1 MSNNVGII
9 KLCYKDKR
17 IYLEEKVLDERDTI
31 SVLVMDRNVENIIN
45 NDWLIEEL
53 YLEENI
59 LESGAVEYSVRLD
72 TSSAT

>member
-1 MSNNVGII
+1 M
-9 KLCYKDKR
+9 
-17 IYLEEKVLDERDTI
+17 DERDTI

-59 LESGAVEYSVRLD
+59 LESGAVEYSVRFD
-72 TSSAT
+72 TSSATYYLSAIMYKVEFVEIVENLYFWN